1 MTPSNRHVSERGFTL
16 VELSIVLVIVGLLIF
31 AVLKG
36 QELIES
42 ARLKSFMT
50 QLNSYRTATQ
60 IFKDRYGALPGDFEQ
75 AVAVLGASGEGN
87 GDGVIDGNGFD
98 GEGRRYFEHL
108 LLAQLITGVTLDDPV
123 PDSKAG
129 NGKIQADNDDVEGGS
144 QDTNFFRA
152 GALEGNVANGG
163 LLTGAEAGEL
173 DMTFDDGDGRTGDI
187 QTEGGPACRNAQ
199 GVYNFTDGSVACVF
213 FMKIE

>member
-1 MTPSNRHVSERGFTL
+1 MKSHSQHGSERGFTL
-16 VELSIVLVIVGLLIF
+16 VELTIVLVIIGLLIG

-42 ARLKSFMT
+42 ARLKSLMT

-60 IFKDRYGALPGDFEQ
+60 IFKDRYGALPGDFSD
-75 AVAVLGASGEGN
+75 AVTVLGASSEGN
-87 GDGVIDGNGFD
+87 GDGILEGDGYEGD
-98 GEGRRYFEHL
+98 GQRYFEHL
-108 LLAQLITGVTLDDPV
+108 LRAELISGVTVDDPI

-129 NGKIQADNDDVEGGS
+129 NGKIQADNDDVDDGS
-144 QDTNFFRA
+144 QATNFFRA
-152 GALEGNVANGG
+152 GSLQNNSTTGG
-163 LLTGAEAGEL
+163 LLTGAQAGEL
-173 DMTFDDGDGRTGDI
+173 DMSFDDGDGRSGDI
-187 QTEGGPACRNAQ
+187 QTEGGAGCRNAQ